1 MRLISVLLFLMIT
14 HLSVAQSKAEAHRTE
29 DRPTE
34 ARRVGAH
41 RIVAHRGAW
50 KNTGAPQN
58 SLEAL
63 KHSFELGCGGTE
75 FDINMTRDGVL
86 VINHDADYF
95 GSKIEELSYAELN
108 QTKLKN
114 GEGLP
119 LLEDFFQLAKKYPG
133 TLLFAEVKPSPSGA
147 ERSEKIAA
155 ETYKM
160 AKKYNLLK
168 RTVFIS
174 FSYEAVL
181 KLVSVDKKA
190 KVQYLTGDKD
200 PDVLKAAKVPGL
212 DYHFSVFEK
221 NPEWLKKAKSLGL
234 STNAWTVNK
243 PELMEDLLKQGIDF
257 LTTDEPEK
265 ALELVKGLK

>member
-1 MRLISVLLFLMIT
+1 MRIISFLFFAMMT
-14 HLSVAQSKAEAHRTE
+14 QMVMGQK
-29 DRPTE
+29 RPE
-34 ARRVGAH
+34 PN

-63 KHSFELGCGGTE
+63 KRSFELGCGGTE
-75 FDINMTRDGVL
+75 FDINMTLDGVL

-95 GSKIEELSYAELN
+95 GSKIETLTYEELN
-108 QTKLKN
+108 KTKLKN
-114 GEGLP
+114 GEDLP
-119 LLEDFFQLAKKYPG
+119 LLENFLKMAKKYPG

-147 ERSEKIAA
+147 GRSEKIAA
-155 ETYKM
+155 ETYKLV
-160 AKKYNLLK
+160 KKYKLLK
-168 RTVFIS
+168 QTVFIS

-181 KLVSVDKKA
+181 KLVSLDKKA
-190 KVQYLTGDKD
+190 KIQYLTGDKA
-200 PDVLKAAKVPGL
+200 PDVLKADRVPGL

-221 NPEWLKKAKSLGL
+221 NADWLQRAKTLGM

-243 PELMEDLLKQGIDF
+243 PEVMESLLKQGIDY

-265 ALELVKGLK
+265 ALELVKRRK

>member
-1 MRLISVLLFLMIT
+1 MRLISVLLFLMIN
-14 HLSVAQSKAEAHRTE
+14 HLSIAQNKVDAHGVGAHR
-29 DRPTE
+29 TE
-34 ARRVGAH
+34 ARRV
-41 RIVAHRGAW
+41 VAHRGAW

-95 GSKIEELSYAELN
+95 GSKIEDLTYAELN
-108 QTKLKN
+108 KTKLKN
-114 GEGLP
+114 GEDLP
-119 LLEDFFQLAKKYPG
+119 LLEDFFKMAKKYPG
-133 TLLFAEVKPSPSGA
+133 TVLFAEVKPSPSGA

-160 AKKYNLLK
+160 AKKYKLLK

-181 KLVSVDKKA
+181 KLVSLDKKA
-190 KVQYLTGDKD
+190 QVQYLTGDKS
-200 PDVLKAAKVPGL
+200 PEVLKAAKVPGL

-221 NPEWLKKAKSLGL
+221 NPDWLKKAKSLGL

-243 PELMEDLLKQGIDF
+243 LEVMEDLLKQGIDYV
-257 LTTDEPEK
+257 TTDEPEK
-265 ALELVKGLK
+265 ALELVKGAL

>member
-1 MRLISVLLFLMIT
+1 MRIISVFLFLMIT
-14 HLSVAQSKAEAHRTE
+14 HLSVAQNSADARRG
-29 DRPTE
+29 DARRTE
-34 ARRVGAH
+34 AR

-63 KHSFELGCGGTE
+63 KHSFEMGCGGTE
-75 FDINMTRDGVL
+75 FDINMTRDGIL

-95 GSKIEELSYAELN
+95 GAKIENLTYEELN
-108 QTKLKN
+108 KTKLKN
-114 GEGLP
+114 GEDLP
-119 LLEDFFQLAKKYPG
+119 LLENFLKMAKKYPA
-133 TLLFAEVKPSPSGA
+133 TLLFAEIKPSPSGA

-155 ETYKM
+155 ETYKLV
-160 AKKYNLLK
+160 KKYKLLK
-168 RTVFIS
+168 QTVFIS

-181 KLVSVDKKA
+181 KLVSLDKKA
-190 KVQYLTGDKD
+190 KIQYLTGDKA

-221 NPEWLKKAKSLGL
+221 NVDWLQKAKALGL

-243 PELMEDLLKQGIDF
+243 PEVMESLLKQGIDY

-265 ALELVKGLK
+265 ALELVK

>member
-1 MRLISVLLFLMIT
+1 MRIIFFLLLVMMT
-14 HLSVAQSKAEAHRTE
+14 QTAAGQK
-29 DRPTE
+29 RPE
-34 ARRVGAH
+34 PN

-58 SLEAL
+58 SLASL
-63 KHSFELGCGGTE
+63 KNAFEMGCGGTE

-86 VINHDADYF
+86 VINHDADYS
-95 GSKIEELSYAELN
+95 GSKIEELTYAELN
-108 QTKLKN
+108 KTKLKN
-114 GEGLP
+114 GEDLP
-119 LLEDFFQLAKKYPG
+119 LLEDFFKLAGKYPG

-160 AKKYNLLK
+160 AKKYKLLK

-181 KLVSVDKKA
+181 KLVSLDKKV
-190 KVQYLTGDKD
+190 KVQYLTGDKG
-200 PDVLKAAKVPGL
+200 PDVLKAAGVPGL

-221 NPEWLKKAKSLGL
+221 NSDWLQKAKALGL

-243 PELMEDLLKQGIDF
+243 PEVMESLLKQGIDF

-265 ALELVKGLK
+265 ALELVKAGR

>member
-1 MRLISVLLFLMIT
+1 MRILSFLFILMIT
-14 HLSVAQSKAEAHRTE
+14 QVAIAQNRT
-29 DRPTE
+29 
-34 ARRVGAH
+34 ASSRV
-41 RIVAHRGAW
+41 VAHRGAW

-58 SLEAL
+58 SLASL
-63 KHSFELGCGGTE
+63 KHSFEMGCGGTE

-95 GSKIEELSYAELN
+95 GSKIEELTYAELN
-108 QTKLKN
+108 KTKLKN
-114 GEGLP
+114 GEDLP
-119 LLEDFFQLAKKYPG
+119 LLEDFFKLAKKYPG
-133 TLLFAEVKPSPSGA
+133 TILFAEVKPSPSGA

-160 AKKYNLLK
+160 AKKYKLLK

-181 KLVSVDKKA
+181 KLVSLDKKA
-190 KVQYLTGDKD
+190 KVQYLTGDKA
-200 PDVLKAAKVPGL
+200 PDVLKAAQVPGL

-221 NPEWLKKAKSLGL
+221 KPGWLKNAKTLGL

-243 PELMEDLLKQGIDF
+243 PEVMESLLKQGIDY

-265 ALELVKGLK
+265 AIEIEKALR